1 MNGATILG
9 AGEATFDGFV
19 HAGVG
24 VLLDGQQREVLLR
37 GVGLGNWLLPEGYM
51 WRFPDDVDS
60 PRLIEAAIERAVG
73 PDRAT
78 AFWRRFRDLFIT
90 EDDVRRIAEEGYD
103 HVRLPINWRV
113 VMDPDGA
120 PLDDGL
126 ALVDRLIEWCRDHQL
141 WVILDLHGAPG
152 GQTGTNIDDSP
163 NRRPELFQSDR
174 WADLT
179 VELWTMLATRYRDET
194 VVAGYDLLNEPL
206 PDDYQYRYADRL
218 VQLYLRLTDAIRR
231 VDPNHVIIYEGTHW
245 ATNWSIFTEVWDRNS
260 LLQFHRY
267 WCPPDRPRIAQY
279 LETRERLEL
288 PIYMGEGGENNL
300 EWLQTAFQLYEDHGI
315 SWNFWPWKKMGTL
328 TSPCSI
334 EPPPGWPESLLDAAD
349 PQRAAETLEDLLSR
363 MTITR
368 CTYRRDVVNAMFRRA
383 PLRLPAAGFS
393 FRGPGKSYRTV
404 APTPRPDFRPDD
416 DVTVLSSSEPTA
428 ALNFHHTDG
437 RARADDEMLAVAL
450 QPGDWLSFDVEL
462 RDATPVEVT
471 VDLESQTPDPAKAV
485 TVVIGCHPLV
495 EVTSPDGQRWLGR
508 TGNAI
513 PAGRLRLKVT
523 ADEAVVLR
531 DIAVVPHRQSLERS

>member
-1 MNGATILG
+1 MNGASILG

-24 VLLDGQQREVLLR
+24 VLLDGQEREVLLR

-60 PRLIEAAIERAVG
+60 PRRIEAAIERAVG

-78 AFWRRFRDLFIT
+78 TFWRRFRDLFIT

-113 VMDPDGA
+113 VMDSDGV

-126 ALVDRLIEWCRDHQL
+126 ALVDRLIAWCRDHHL

-174 WADLT
+174 WANLT
-179 VELWTMLATRYRDET
+179 MELWTMLATRYREET

-206 PDDYQYRYADRL
+206 PDDYQHRYADRL

-231 VDPNHVIIYEGTHW
+231 VDPNHLIIYEGTHW
-245 ATNWSIFTEVWDRNS
+245 ATNWSIFTEVWDPNS

-267 WCPPDRPRIAQY
+267 WCPPDRPRITQY

-315 SWNFWPWKKMGTL
+315 SWNFWPWKKMETV

-334 EPPPGWPESLLDAAD
+334 EPPPGWPESILAAAD
-349 PQRAAETLEDLLSR
+349 PQSAAETLEVLLSR
-363 MTITR
+363 ITMTR

-383 PLRLPAAGFS
+383 PLRLPATGFS

-404 APTPRPDFRPDD
+404 AANPRPDFRPDD
-416 DVTVLSSSEPTA
+416 DVTVLSSSGPA
-428 ALNFHHTDG
+428 VALNFHHTDG

-462 RDATPVEVT
+462 RAATPVEVT
-471 VDLESQTPDPAKAV
+471 VDLESQTAGPAKAV
-485 TVVIGCHPLV
+485 TVEIGCHPLL
-495 EVTSPDGQRWLGR
+495 EDTSPDGQRWLGR
-508 TGNAI
+508 TANPV
-513 PAGRLRLKVT
+513 PAGRLRLRIT

-531 DIAVVPHRQSLERS
+531 DIAVVPHRQSLQRG